1 MLSQTYALFGELSML
16 FLVLFTF
23 YLFYSLLDWV
33 LACLW
38 VSHNRIMDIACSL
51 CPIPQVRLSAVRRGQ
66 SYLGSEDPF
75 ILFVWLWKGSVNYWV
90 LPNYIIDTRG

>member
-1 MLSQTYALFGELSML
+1 
-16 FLVLFTF
+16 
-23 YLFYSLLDWV
+23 
-33 LACLW
+33 
-38 VSHNRIMDIACSL
+38 MDIACSL

-90 LPNYIIDTRG
+90 LPNYLIDTRG